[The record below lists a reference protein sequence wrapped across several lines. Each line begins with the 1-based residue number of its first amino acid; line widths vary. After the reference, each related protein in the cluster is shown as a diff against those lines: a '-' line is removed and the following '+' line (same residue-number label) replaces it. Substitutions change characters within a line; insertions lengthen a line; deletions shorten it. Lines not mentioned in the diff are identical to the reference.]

1 MPGYV
6 ANALCLD
13 DVQEVAGISAIRPA
27 LEVVAR
33 RPERVLRGLRRHPAG
48 RRRAQ
53 RPQGPVAKARRGE
66 LPNFTGIDLPYEVP
80 RSPEVHID
88 TTTTSAE
95 EAAEQ
100 VVEALRRMGIVS

>member
-1 MPGYV
+1 
-6 ANALCLD
+6 
-13 DVQEVAGISAIRPA
+13 
-27 LEVVAR
+27 
-33 RPERVLRGLRRHPAG
+33 
-48 RRRAQ
+48 
-53 RPQGPVAKARRGE
+53 
-66 LPNFTGIDLPYEVP
+66 VP